1 MVALLRRTAQL
12 LRKRETV
19 YGINRRNVELVYTH
33 NPRRYYPLAD
43 DKLLAKE
50 RMSALG
56 VPVPDTLAVCPTQ
69 GHVAPF
75 VSELL
80 PLENFVLK
88 PARSSGG
95 RGLIVVAERI
105 PEGGWKTVSGSLLTP
120 RELGHHTA
128 NVVYGVFSKDRAD
141 RAFAEPR
148 IVPHPVFATLWSR
161 GLCDIRVITLNAKP
175 VMAMVRVPTHR
186 SNGKANLHQGGLGL
200 AVDLDSGRTFR
211 ALCGGKPVSVHPE
224 SNAPLLN
231 VELPIW
237 GEILRVAKLAAESVP
252 LGYLGVDLVVD
263 ECSRCWVLE
272 INVRPGLEIQN
283 VNGRGLG
290 PALERVA

>member
-1 MVALLRRTAQL
+1 MLSLFRKTSQLVRRRDA
-12 LRKRETV
+12 V
-19 YGINRRNVELVYTH
+19 FGINRRNVALVYPH

-43 DKLLAKE
+43 DKILAKE

-56 VPVPDTLAVCPTQ
+56 VPVPDTLAICPTL

-75 VSELL
+75 VSTLTTL
-80 PLENFVLK
+80 DNFVLK

-95 RGLIVVAERI
+95 RGLIVVADRS
-105 PEGGWKTVSGSLLTP
+105 PEGGWLTVSGSKLSP
-120 RELGHHTA
+120 SELAHHTA

-200 AVDLDSGRTFR
+200 AVDLDTGRTFR
-211 ALCGGKPVSVHPE
+211 ALSGGKTVAVHPE
-224 SNAPLLN
+224 SKAPLLG
-231 VELPIW
+231 VELPVW
-237 GEILRVAKLAAESVP
+237 DEIVRIAKLAAESVP

-263 ECSRCWVLE
+263 ESSRCWVLE

-283 VNGRGLG
+283 VNGKGLG
-290 PALERVA
+290 PALERVS